1 MHKFSIA
8 ETTMSVVNVC
18 QFRVAAGLTK
28 VERLRMETI
37 ILV

>member
-1 MHKFSIA
+1 MDKFSIA
-8 ETTMSVVNVC
+8 ERTLSVVNVC

-28 VERLRMETI
+28 IEGLRMETI